1 MKKYLFNKIKV
12 DGDGVNF
19 IPFRQASIAESFLAN
34 TNLSTNQKDWKFSP
48 SSFKTFLK
56 MLSKTKLAGNY
67 EYNIKIN
74 SSLEIEEPIPFDVL
88 LQEFAAE
95 MFEVN
100 APTEKALQEFYTSA
114 YKIKEEATL

>member
-67 EYNIKIN
+67 EYNIKIIN
-74 SSLEIEEPIPFDVL
+74 SEVFMYKLAIVGATGLVGRTILKILEVIKQWFIKL
-88 LQEFAAE
+88 L
-95 MFEVN
+95 N
-100 APTEKALQEFYTSA
+100 
-114 YKIKEEATL
+114 